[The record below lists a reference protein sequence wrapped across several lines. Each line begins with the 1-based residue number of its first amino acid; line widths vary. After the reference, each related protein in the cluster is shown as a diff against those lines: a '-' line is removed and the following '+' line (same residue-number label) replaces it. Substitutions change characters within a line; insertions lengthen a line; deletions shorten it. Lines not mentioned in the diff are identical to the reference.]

1 MKSIF
6 SRIFV
11 GYLLVIIL
19 LTSVVIYF
27 SFKTINENYQENSID
42 NLSTLNRS
50 IEYQF
55 IPLLKDSNYTEL
67 DKEAKVLGK
76 SIRARIT
83 VIDLDGNVLADSKL
97 NPRTMENHLD
107 RPEFSSA
114 LEKGKGTSVRY
125 SHSTEKNMLYV
136 ALPIKIDGMNVG
148 VSRVSIFMD
157 DYDKI
162 LGSME
167 SKIINVLLIT
177 VLFSLIIAYFFSLGI
192 TRPIKKLIMISKA
205 VGNGNFLLR
214 AKFKRNDEIR
224 ALGDS
229 FNDMIAKM
237 ENQLEDIQEQK
248 EKVNNIISSLQ
259 QALVV
264 LDAEGRIKLSNK
276 SFKTLIENRDSLGK
290 FYWEVLKEKKV
301 HKLIKKIIE
310 TGERNSIELQ
320 HLNDYYICEANKL
333 DNNNEILVLFYDI
346 TDIKK
351 LENVKKDF
359 LVNVSHELRTPLTV
373 IKGYLETIDENIDD
387 NNKKYISIIQNH
399 TNRLIN
405 IVNDLLAISSL
416 EGKSVNLE
424 VTDVNIESLLE
435 NTKLSFDQKMK
446 AKGLTLSINLDPTIE
461 TFKGDEFKMEQVF
474 INLID
479 NAIKYTETGGI
490 VVNVINQHSYIQFD
504 FIDSGIGIP
513 DGDLDRIFERLYT
526 VDKSRSRQM
535 AGTGLGLS
543 IVKHIVM
550 LHNGKISVESEL
562 NKGSKFTVLLPV

>member
-1 MKSIF
+1 
-6 SRIFV
+6 
-11 GYLLVIIL
+11 
-19 LTSVVIYF
+19 
-27 SFKTINENYQENSID
+27 
-42 NLSTLNRS
+42 LSNRS
-50 IEYQF
+50 FQ
-55 IPLLKDSNYTEL
+55 
-67 DKEAKVLGK
+67 
-76 SIRARIT
+76 
-83 VIDLDGNVLADSKL
+83 
-97 NPRTMENHLD
+97 
-107 RPEFSSA
+107 
-114 LEKGKGTSVRY
+114 
-125 SHSTEKNMLYV
+125 
-136 ALPIKIDGMNVG
+136 
-148 VSRVSIFMD
+148 
-157 DYDKI
+157 
-162 LGSME
+162 
-167 SKIINVLLIT
+167 
-177 VLFSLIIAYFFSLGI
+177 
-192 TRPIKKLIMISKA
+192 
-205 VGNGNFLLR
+205 
-214 AKFKRNDEIR
+214 
-224 ALGDS
+224 
-229 FNDMIAKM
+229 
-237 ENQLEDIQEQK
+237 
-248 EKVNNIISSLQ
+248 
-259 QALVV
+259 
-264 LDAEGRIKLSNK
+264 
-276 SFKTLIENRDSLGK
+276 TLIENRDSYGK

-310 TGERNSIELQ
+310 TGERNAIEIQ
-320 HLNDYYICEANKL
+320 HLNDYYICEANRL

-424 VTDVNIESLLE
+424 VADINIKSLLE
-435 NTKLSFDQKMK
+435 STKFSFEQKLK

-504 FIDSGIGIP
+504 FIDTGIGIP
-513 DGDLDRIFERLYT
+513 VEDLDRIFERLYT

-562 NKGSKFTVLLPV
+562 SKGSRFTVLLPV

>member
-11 GYLLVIIL
+11 GYLSIIIL
-19 LTSVVIYF
+19 LASAVIYF
-27 SFKTINENYQENSID
+27 SFKTINENYQENSTT
-42 NLSTLNRS
+42 NLSALNSS
-50 IEYQF
+50 IQYH
-55 IPLLKDSNYTEL
+55 IKPLLLDSNYTEL
-67 DKEAKVLGK
+67 DREAKVMGK
-76 SIRARIT
+76 RIKARIT
-83 VIDLDGNVLADSKL
+83 VIDVDGNVLADSEL
-97 NPRTMENHLD
+97 NPKNMENHSD
-107 RPEFSSA
+107 RPEFA
-114 LEKGKGTSVRY
+114 QAIEQGKGTSIRY
-125 SHSTEKNMLYV
+125 SHSTQKNMLYV
-136 ALPIKIDGMNVG
+136 ALPLKINSKVVG
-148 VSRVSIFMD
+148 VSRVSVFMD
-157 DYDKI
+157 DYVRLLAGLK
-162 LGSME
+162 

-177 VLFSLIIAYFFSLGI
+177 VFISLIIAYLFSLGM
-192 TRPIKKLIMISKA
+192 TRPLKKLVMISKA
-205 VGNGNFLLR
+205 VGNGNYLLR
-214 AKFKRNDEIR
+214 TKFKRNDEIR

-229 FNDMIAKM
+229 FNDMIDKM
-237 ENQLEDIQEQK
+237 ELQLEHIEEQK
-248 EKVNNIISSLQ
+248 DKVNNIISSLQ

-264 LDAEGRIKLSNK
+264 LDAEGRVTLSNR
-276 SFKTLIENRDSLGK
+276 SFQTLIENRDSYGK

-310 TGERNSIELQ
+310 TGERNAIEIQ
-320 HLNDYYICEANKL
+320 HLNDYYICEANRL

-424 VTDVNIESLLE
+424 VADINIKSLLE
-435 NTKLSFDQKMK
+435 STKFSFEQKLK

-504 FIDSGIGIP
+504 FIDTGIGIP
-513 DGDLDRIFERLYT
+513 VEDLDRIFERLYT

-562 NKGSKFTVLLPV
+562 SKGSRFTVLLPV